1 MKVKEIM
8 STKVEAIEPHLSLR
22 SAARIM
28 NELNLGS
35 MLVVEDGKLLGIIT
49 DRDIS
54 VFAIAMGYGSESTE
68 VRKMMTKE
76 VFTCSSDQDLSEAA
90 KIMEQQKIRRLAVL
104 DKSNALEGFLSVDD
118 IARVSHDLAGAVLEA
133 ASPLH

>member
-1 MKVKEIM
+1 MKVKDIM
-8 STKVEAIEPHLSLR
+8 STKVEVIEPHISLR

-35 MLVVEDGKLLGIIT
+35 MPVVEDGKLLGIIT

-68 VRKMMTKE
+68 VRKMMTKD
-76 VFTCSSDQDLSEAA
+76 VFTCTGAQDLTEAA
-90 KIMEQQKIRRLAVL
+90 QIMEQNQIRRLAVL
-104 DKSNALEGFLSVDD
+104 DESNALEGFLSVDD

-133 ASPLH
+133 VASVH